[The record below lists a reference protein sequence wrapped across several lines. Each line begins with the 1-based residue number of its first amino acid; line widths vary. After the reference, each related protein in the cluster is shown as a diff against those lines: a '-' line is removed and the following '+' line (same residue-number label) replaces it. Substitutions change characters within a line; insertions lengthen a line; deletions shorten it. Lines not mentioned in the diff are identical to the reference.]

1 MTPLRQR
8 MLDAMTVRGLAPRTQ
23 ECYTD
28 ALARMARHY
37 HRCPDLLSPPEVEAW
52 LLHLVTRHY

>member
-8 MLDAMTVRGLAPRTQ
+8 MLDAMTVRGLAERTK

-28 ALARMARHY
+28 AVARLARHNMVYLPRINSSPCACFVARQINAD
-37 HRCPDLLSPPEVEAW
+37 C
-52 LLHLVTRHY
+52 